1 MPLAKTPD
9 RPAGK
14 STDEK
19 AEAFIKKAGATVLE
33 TEEPRTNKK
42 QSTVRIPPEL
52 IKRIDRAA
60 ARLGISRSAFIVQ
73 SAARE
78 LERMGG

>member
-1 MPLAKTPD
+1 MALAKTPD
-9 RPAGK
+9 SPTSKTR
-14 STDEK
+14 DEK
-19 AEAFIKKAGATVLE
+19 AQAFISRAGVSAAELDDQR
-33 TEEPRTNKK
+33 PNKK
-42 QSTVRIPPEL
+42 QSTVRIPPDL
-52 IKRIDRAA
+52 IKRIDKAA